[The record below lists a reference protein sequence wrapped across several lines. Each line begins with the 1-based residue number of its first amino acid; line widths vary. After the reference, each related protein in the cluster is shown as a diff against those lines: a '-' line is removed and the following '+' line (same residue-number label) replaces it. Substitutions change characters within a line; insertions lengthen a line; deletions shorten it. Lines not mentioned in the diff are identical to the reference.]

1 MDRKQKITNLL
12 KLKVAKD
19 KGEDCF
25 VIGNRLDDLEDK
37 IENIKPTDLTRVEDR
52 LGNIEKELENL
63 GIKLDEEIEINLEI
77 V

>member
-52 LGNIEKELENL
+52 LGNIESKLE
-63 GIKLDEEIEINLEI
+63 EEIEINLEI